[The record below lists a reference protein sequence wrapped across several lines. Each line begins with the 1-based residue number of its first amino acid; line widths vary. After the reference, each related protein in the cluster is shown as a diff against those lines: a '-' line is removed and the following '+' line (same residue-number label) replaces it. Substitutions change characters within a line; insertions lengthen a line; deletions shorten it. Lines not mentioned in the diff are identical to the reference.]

1 MTPSFQCTNELMNEW
16 TNALNIEHLSHLFI
30 EATGGSA

>member
-1 MTPSFQCTNELMNEW
+1 MTIPFQWTNERMNEW

-30 EATGGSA
+30 ASGGGA